1 MHYRRALDTWLP
13 EQRDQSASVRERL
26 EPTPNIPESLMELG
40 GAQLLSGDL
49 TAARASLD
57 AALKADPALARAA
70 YLRARVD
77 EMGGNP
83 AQAIAEYNLASRTAF
98 ANAKELASGEAHLYR
113 GILMYR
119 RKDYGHAEDEFASA
133 LNFEIPSLL
142 RPDAVAWRHMAA
154 VAGGSCGASRHFL
167 EDSLATVSPYFPKDE
182 ARAVAATCPL
192 TGPATTARLDQK

>member
-1 MHYRRALDTWLP
+1 
-13 EQRDQSASVRERL
+13 
-26 EPTPNIPESLMELG
+26 
-40 GAQLLSGDL
+40 
-49 TAARASLD
+49 LD
-57 AALKADPALARAA
+57 AALKADPSLARAA

-77 EMGGNP
+77 ELAGNT
-83 AQAIAEYNLASRTAF
+83 AQAMTEYNLASRTAF

-133 LNFEIPSLL
+133 LNFDISLAL

-154 VAGGSCGASRHFL
+154 VASGSCTLSRKFL
-167 EDSLATVSPYFPKDE
+167 EESLAQVSPYFPKAE

-192 TGPATTARLDQK
+192 TGAGASASLGIR